1 MPVSIENILNLI
13 AKKEYGKAECE
24 LKKAIAFFPNED
36 ALYRLFAYCEDCIKD
51 ICKNEEFDVD
61 SSDMADENKLELWQ
75 KMHPQIEEDANNGK
89 YKKALNLLR
98 LLKDSAKLEINNVFS
113 NLMANP
119 STIFMEEAAKC
130 SFLMGDMEEAKRLYQ
145 DSLKEEIK
153 LRGANSYLS
162 VPYLV
167 KLEKYNEA
175 FNVIQASLANA
186 LPQDLPDILY
196 ARYQIFEEIGDEKN
210 AKQTL
215 HLAID
220 SLQNDLKMRPL
231 LSCLYKK
238 HAAWLIEL
246 DAYEGPSCGD
256 IFLEKA
262 LLENAKAISLCPR
275 YRAYHLQRARI
286 FAHLGQ
292 KENALKELA
301 LIEKKSLFYTGY
313 YSPIEKGK
321 VYEFLADF
329 KTAEKCYKQKSVCLE
344 KYYDNL
350 YDFYRRLGE
359 QEKAKKVRQ
368 KQRKEAR
375 FQDRVSKRELL
386 FKKGEKIWNI

>member
-1 MPVSIENILNLI
+1 MPVSIEDILDLI
-13 AKKEYGKAECE
+13 AKEKYEEAKEE
-24 LKKAIAFFPNED
+24 LKKAIAFSPDTNE
-36 ALYRLFAYCEDCIKD
+36 LYMLYAYCENCIED
-51 ICKNEEFDVD
+51 ICENMPCEKENPPVKKELTLEEQTHITIQSRANEG
-61 SSDMADENKLELWQ
+61 N
-75 KMHPQIEEDANNGK
+75 
-89 YKKALNLLR
+89 YKHALNMIR
-98 LLKDSAKLEINNVFS
+98 LLHGSMKKQTAYRIGMPNQR
-113 NLMANP
+113 A
-119 STIFMEEAAKC
+119 IFMEEAAKC
-130 SFLMGDMEEAKRLYQ
+130 SFLMNDMDNAKEFYKA
-145 DSLKEEIK
+145 SLEDEIE
-153 LRGANSYLS
+153 LRGVNSYLS
-162 VPYLV
+162 APYFV
-167 KLEKYNEA
+167 KLKKYDEA
-175 FNVIQASLANA
+175 FNAIQNGIVNA

-231 LSCLYKK
+231 LSFLYKK

-301 LIEKKSLFYTGY
+301 LIEKKYLFYTGY